1 MRIKVVITEKKKKKK
16 GKVDKIN
23 KGKIHF
29 LVSKI
34 ATPNQD

>member
-1 MRIKVVITEKKKKKK
+1 MRIKVVITEKK
-16 GKVDKIN
+16 GKIDKIN

>member
-1 MRIKVVITEKKKKKK
+1 MRIKVVITEKKK
-16 GKVDKIN
+16 GKIDKIN

>member
-1 MRIKVVITEKKKKKK
+1 MRIKVVITEKKKK
-16 GKVDKIN
+16 GKIDKIN